1 MFQFRY
7 EVSTLT
13 SVSLQRY
20 FYLLNIIRRVLT
32 MSLVIPRP
40 WGQLHHH
47 FKQTLFS
54 AVLTKQW
61 FFAFSCSVFRDLLQ
75 REEQLQKE
83 CRSQDKR
90 KRKKFQLSLSR
101 LSWPKGILSIVIQFF
116 CDVTKFSAAGHP
128 KNLIQFFFRQK
139 SFLMRRLNFI

>member
-1 MFQFRY
+1 MRSVASVFSNPY
-7 EVSTLT
+7 ETE
-13 SVSLQRY
+13 
-20 FYLLNIIRRVLT
+20 I
-32 MSLVIPRP
+32 
-40 WGQLHHH
+40 
-47 FKQTLFS
+47 
-54 AVLTKQW
+54 
-61 FFAFSCSVFRDLLQ
+61 FAFSCSVFRDLLQ

-128 KNLIQFFFRQK
+128 KNLIQFFSGKIFSYEKTQFYLNAAGLVIFFLCLLK
-139 SFLMRRLNFI
+139 SKVFDLLCFSHYFVVQLLSVNLSLSDL